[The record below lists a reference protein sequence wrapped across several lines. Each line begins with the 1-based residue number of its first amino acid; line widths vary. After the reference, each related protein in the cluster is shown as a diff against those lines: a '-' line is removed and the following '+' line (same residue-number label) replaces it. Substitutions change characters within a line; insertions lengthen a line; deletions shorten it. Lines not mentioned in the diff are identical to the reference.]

1 MTLREQTGGCVGR
14 KDRYLVG
21 LDVGTSKVCAIVGEL
36 LDDGGLDVVGIG
48 VAESR
53 GIRRGVIVNLEAA
66 VDSIKKAVDEAELM
80 AGVEID
86 AVHLSM
92 AGPHIKGFNSRGV
105 IAVAGKSREI
115 TRDDVRRAIEAAK
128 AVSLPA
134 GREILHVLPQDF
146 VVDEQDGIG
155 APVGMTGA
163 RLEVNVHIVTSATT
177 ATQNLVSC
185 VNRAGVGVIDTVV
198 EQIGAAEAVLTPDEK
213 ELGVALV
220 DIGGGTTDIAIF
232 ERGSLWHTAVI
243 GVGGDHF
250 TSDIAVGLRMP
261 IPDAEK
267 LKRKCGCALSAMVD
281 EDETIDV
288 ASVGG
293 RRSRVMARRIL
304 SEILQPRAEE
314 IFHLV
319 WDEIRR
325 AGYEKSLNSG
335 IVLTGGGAI
344 LEGMP
349 EIAEQIFDLADQTR
363 RADRHRRACR
373 PRRQS
378 GLRDGRGPGALR
390 PAESGSGSGALDRR
404 GRLWTSGGPAQG
416 AVPGVLLGKGRPGL
430 RTRRIRMSQDSN
442 FFTPIFKDI
451 NPSELRLKLDE
462 DRRAG
467 ARIKV
472 VGVGGGGSNAV
483 ARMVK
488 SGFQG
493 VDFLVANTD
502 LQALQA
508 NPAPVKVQIGS
519 KLTKGLGAG
528 ADPNVGRQ
536 AALEDT
542 DKLIQSLD
550 GADMVFVTTGLGGG
564 TGTGAAPVI
573 ASLASELGALT
584 IAVVTKPFKFE
595 GRKRH
600 QQAEAGLEAL
610 RECVDTVITIPNER
624 LLAIIDRHTSLNDSF
639 MTADDVLRQAI
650 QGISDLILVP
660 GLINL
665 DFADVKTI
673 MAGMGIAMMGT
684 GIAEGENRAMSGRA
698 EGDLQPAA
706 RRRVGRR
713 RSRRDHQRHRR
724 PGPVAAR
731 SERGVDDHPGG
742 GPRRRQHH
750 LRRGGRRVAHRP
762 REDHRDRH
770 RLRPRR
776 RQPVAGG
783 QHHADTRSTCRTT
796 R

>member
-1 MTLREQTGGCVGR
+1 VGR

-349 EIAEQIFDLADQTR
+349 EIAEQIFDL
-363 RADRHRRACR
+363 
-373 PRRQS
+373 PI
-378 GLRDGRGPGALR
+378 
-390 PAESGSGSGALDRR
+390 RR
-404 GRLWTSGGPAQG
+404 GAPTGIGGLADHVGSPAFATAVGLVLYGQRNRVVEAVRSTGVG
-416 AVPGVLLGKGRPGL
+416 AFGRVAG
-430 RTRRIRMSQDSN
+430 
-442 FFTPIFKDI
+442 
-451 NPSELRLKLDE
+451 RLK
-462 DRRAG
+462 
-467 ARIKV
+467 
-472 VGVGGGGSNAV
+472 
-483 ARMVK
+483 
-488 SGFQG
+488 
-493 VDFLVANTD
+493 
-502 LQALQA
+502 
-508 NPAPVKVQIGS
+508 
-519 KLTKGLGAG
+519 GL
-528 ADPNVGRQ
+528 
-536 AALEDT
+536 
-542 DKLIQSLD
+542 
-550 GADMVFVTTGLGGG
+550 F
-564 TGTGAAPVI
+564 
-573 ASLASELGALT
+573 
-584 IAVVTKPFKFE
+584 
-595 GRKRH
+595 
-600 QQAEAGLEAL
+600 
-610 RECVDTVITIPNER
+610 RE
-624 LLAIIDRHTSLNDSF
+624 F
-639 MTADDVLRQAI
+639 
-650 QGISDLILVP
+650 
-660 GLINL
+660 
-665 DFADVKTI
+665 F
-673 MAGMGIAMMGT
+673 
-684 GIAEGENRAMSGRA
+684 
-698 EGDLQPAA
+698 
-706 RRRVGRR
+706 
-713 RSRRDHQRHRR
+713 
-724 PGPVAAR
+724 
-731 SERGVDDHPGG
+731 
-742 GPRRRQHH
+742 
-750 LRRGGRRVAHRP
+750 
-762 REDHRDRH
+762 
-770 RLRPRR
+770 
-776 RQPVAGG
+776 
-783 QHHADTRSTCRTT
+783 
-796 R
+796 

>member
-1 MTLREQTGGCVGR
+1 VGR

-36 LDDGGLDVVGIG
+36 VADNGLDIVGIG

-267 LKRKCGCALSAMVD
+267 LKRKCGCALSAMVE

-293 RRSRVMARRIL
+293 RRTRVMSRRIL

-349 EIAEQIFDLADQTR
+349 EIAEQIFDL
-363 RADRHRRACR
+363 
-373 PRRQS
+373 PI
-378 GLRDGRGPGALR
+378 
-390 PAESGSGSGALDRR
+390 RR
-404 GRLWTSGGPAQG
+404 G
-416 AVPGVLLGKGRPGL
+416 
-430 RTRRIRMSQDSN
+430 
-442 FFTPIFKDI
+442 
-451 NPSELRLKLDE
+451 
-462 DRRAG
+462 
-467 ARIKV
+467 
-472 VGVGGGGSNAV
+472 
-483 ARMVK
+483 
-488 SGFQG
+488 
-493 VDFLVANTD
+493 
-502 LQALQA
+502 
-508 NPAPVKVQIGS
+508 AP
-519 KLTKGLGAG
+519 
-528 ADPNVGRQ
+528 
-536 AALEDT
+536 
-542 DKLIQSLD
+542 
-550 GADMVFVTTGLGGG
+550 
-564 TGTGAAPVI
+564 
-573 ASLASELGALT
+573 
-584 IAVVTKPFKFE
+584 
-595 GRKRH
+595 
-600 QQAEAGLEAL
+600 
-610 RECVDTVITIPNER
+610 
-624 LLAIIDRHTSLNDSF
+624 
-639 MTADDVLRQAI
+639 
-650 QGISDLILVP
+650 
-660 GLINL
+660 
-665 DFADVKTI
+665 
-673 MAGMGIAMMGT
+673 T
-684 GIAEGENRAMSGRA
+684 GIGGLADHVGS
-698 EGDLQPAA
+698 PAFA
-706 RRRVGRR
+706 TAVGLVLYG
-713 RSRRDHQRHRR
+713 QRHRVVDSVR
-724 PGPVAAR
+724 PSGLTTL
-731 SERGVDDHPGG
+731 G
-742 GPRRRQHH
+742 
-750 LRRGGRRVAHRP
+750 RVAGRLKGLF
-762 REDHRDRH
+762 REFF
-770 RLRPRR
+770 
-776 RQPVAGG
+776 
-783 QHHADTRSTCRTT
+783 
-796 R
+796 